1 MSTYK
6 ITYVS
11 AGHSAGGESIAE
23 LMAVV
28 REEFPGAVYQR
39 GKVYE
44 QSDVLCERPI
54 AKIEKC
60 DTIDERNDAIRARVE
75 EEIGDM
81 PMGLTGD
88 EQDEWQAEADRLFF
102 RFCDESSVST
112 VTRFSSGEEI
122 YTNRA
127 GRCEDAPCCGCCS

>member
-1 MSTYK
+1 VSTYK
-6 ITYVS
+6 ITYV
-11 AGHSAGGESIAE
+11 AGGHSASDDSIAK

-28 REEFPGAVYQR
+28 REEFPGAVYQH

-44 QSDVLCERPI
+44 QSDVLCVTPI
-54 AKIEKC
+54 ALIEKC
-60 DTIDERNDAIRARVE
+60 DTIDDQNDAIRARVE

-81 PMGLTGD
+81 PMGLT
-88 EQDEWQAEADRLFF
+88 EEERDEWQAEADRLFF
-102 RFCDESSVST
+102 QFRGGSSVSM
-112 VTRFSSGEEI
+112 VTRFPSGEEI